1 MCLLWEEKWL
11 SWIRHEVSWTF
22 VYLHYLPFFPA
33 IAPALVLFCCVG
45 FCCCYFY
52 VAMIKCPVRNN
63 SRGKEEECCC
73 CCCCCGASFL
83 QVWDP
88 IQGVVLP
95 IVGRWLTNNQ
105 DDPGQYAQR
114 PVSQVIAHSVKLT
127 ATITVPFVWASSHN
141 PWSSLDFIFFS
152 REASQYHVHVSQHT
166 MFPVPGD
173 WLEGASNGNQL
184 SWSHCSETHPTTMFL
199 TLDILE
205 YETA

>member
-1 MCLLWEEKWL
+1 
-11 SWIRHEVSWTF
+11 
-22 VYLHYLPFFPA
+22 
-33 IAPALVLFCCVG
+33 
-45 FCCCYFY
+45 
-52 VAMIKCPVRNN
+52 MIKCPVRNN
-63 SRGKEEECCC
+63 SRGKEEE

-141 PWSSLDFIFFS
+141 P
-152 REASQYHVHVSQHT
+152 
-166 MFPVPGD
+166 
-173 WLEGASNGNQL
+173 
-184 SWSHCSETHPTTMFL
+184 
-199 TLDILE
+199 
-205 YETA
+205 